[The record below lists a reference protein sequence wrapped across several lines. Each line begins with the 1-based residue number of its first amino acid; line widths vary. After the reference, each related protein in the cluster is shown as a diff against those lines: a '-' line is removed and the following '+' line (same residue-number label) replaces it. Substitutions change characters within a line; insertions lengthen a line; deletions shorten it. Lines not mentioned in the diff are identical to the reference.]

1 MIASPA
7 RYSRKDEAVP
17 SKFTAAMLAM
27 SAAAEDPN
35 SYVAQWKKRSG
46 RKALGVFPMNFP
58 AELAHAAGVLPV
70 IIQEDREP
78 ITVGRNLLGEFNCGY
93 TRNLADQAA
102 MGRLGVFDGFYQAD
116 HCIQLLGAVDVVRE
130 YEPEKPVYFGQLM
143 SSLSDG
149 WAFPQV
155 LGKMDDFRSE
165 FESFTGTTITDTDLR
180 RSIEIYNVNR
190 RLMRTIFEGRRFGDA
205 ALTSAQ
211 LQVLVK
217 SSMVMDREE
226 HTELLRAVVDDC
238 GYVPRDDRIRIHLSG
253 HLCHAPKPELLGL
266 IEDCGAIVVDDD
278 LFHGTRYVSTD
289 IETSGDPLEALASVY
304 FRRNTAVP
312 CPTRVQHEVDWDRF
326 LIDSVYSS
334 GAQGVIVLMAKFC
347 EPHMLYYPELRKALE
362 SRSIPLLLIE
372 TEHEGLPMESIRTRV
387 EALVE
392 RIRRKQLSIV

>member
-1 MIASPA
+1 M
-7 RYSRKDEAVP
+7 P
-17 SKFTAAMLAM
+17 STFTQAMRTM
-27 SAAAEDPN
+27 SAVADSPN
-35 SYVAQWKKRSG
+35 DYVAQWKKRTG

-70 IIQEDREP
+70 IIQEDRQP

-93 TRNLADQAA
+93 TRNVADQAA
-102 MGRLGVFDGFYQAD
+102 LGRLDVYDGFFHAD
-116 HCIQLLGAVDVVRE
+116 HCIQLLGAIDVVRE
-130 YEPEKPVYFGQLM
+130 DASDKPVYFGQLM
-143 SSLSDG
+143 SSMSDE

-155 LGKMDDFRSE
+155 LGKMEDFRSE
-165 FESFTGTTITDTDLR
+165 LEKFVDCRISDANLS
-180 RSIEIYNVNR
+180 RSIDIFDANR
-190 RLMRTIFEGRRFGDA
+190 RLMRTIFENRRSGDA

-217 SSMVMDREE
+217 SSMIMDKEE
-226 HTELLRAVVDDC
+226 HTELLRDVMGDSSH
-238 GYVPRDDRIRIHLSG
+238 VPRDDRIRIHLSG
-253 HLCHAPKPELLGL
+253 HFCHAPKPELLDV

-289 IETSGDPLEALASVY
+289 VGSESNPLEALASVY
-304 FRRNTAVP
+304 LRRNTAVP

-326 LIDSVYSS
+326 LVDSVDAS

-347 EPHMLYYPELRKALE
+347 EPHMLFYPELRKALE
-362 SRSIPLLLIE
+362 ARSIPLLLIE

-392 RIRRKQLSIV
+392 RIRRKQLSTV